1 LEQPDEGHL
10 TADEISALIDPAGSH
25 GIPAERAAH
34 AGSCDRCKRNVAMQQ
49 EWDTRLHLLAGGRRR
64 APAVACPPATEFA
77 DLAAGLT
84 EGSRSDELLAHA
96 AQCDAC
102 GAILHAAAE
111 DFSAPPTDVEL
122 QSLAELPSSAEGW
135 QLQTA
140 RKMVRAS
147 GRGGVISMPPR
158 SWFAWA
164 AALVVATGASWVAWQ
179 QWGASDPARLIAEAY
194 SQQRPFD
201 FRIPEAGYSDLRVER
216 GANGSSFQRP
226 PALLEAEAKVARELA
241 KEPDSV
247 KWLSLRA
254 RAEMLTWDPG
264 TAILTLQRALDRK
277 PGDPD
282 LTADLGMAYA
292 LRADADKR
300 DLDYAYAI
308 DYLGSSLRARPNS
321 PVTVFNR
328 AIVYEH
334 LHLNDEAAQD
344 WRHYLELDPAGAW
357 HEDAQRRLN
366 QLDSKKNSGRQP

>member
-1 LEQPDEGHL
+1 MEQPDDSHL
-10 TADEISALIDPAGSH
+10 TPDEISVLIDPAGSP

-34 AGSCDRCKRNVAMQQ
+34 AQSCDRCKRNVAMQQ
-49 EWDTRLHLLAGGRRR
+49 EWDTRLHRLAGGRRR
-64 APAVACPPATEFA
+64 APSADCPPASDFA
-77 DLAAGLT
+77 SLAAGLT
-84 EGSRSDELLAHA
+84 AAPRSEELLAHA

-102 GAILHAAAE
+102 GAILHAAVE
-111 DFSAPPTDVEL
+111 DFSMPPADVEL
-122 QSLAELPSSAEGW
+122 QAFAELPSSSDAW
-135 QLQTA
+135 QLQMA

-147 GRGGVISMPPR
+147 GRGGVVSMPRR
-158 SWFAWA
+158 SWLAWA
-164 AALVVATGASWVAWQ
+164 AGVAVAIGASWMAWQ

-194 SQQRPFD
+194 SQQRPFE

-216 GANGSSFQRP
+216 GAGGSSFQRP

-241 KEPDSV
+241 REPDSV

-308 DYLGSSLRARPNS
+308 DYLGRSLKVRPDS
-321 PVTVFNR
+321 RVTVFNR
-328 AIVYEH
+328 AIVYERM
-334 LHLNDEAAQD
+334 HLNDEAAQD
-344 WRHYLELDPAGAW
+344 WRHYLELDPFGPWRDEAR
-357 HEDAQRRLN
+357 RRLN
-366 QLDSKKNSGRQP
+366 QLDAKKNSGR